1 MQVGEYR
8 ISFIGHSMGGLIIR
22 SAMPEL
28 QNYWGKFYCYM
39 SFSTPHL
46 GYLYQT
52 STLVKAGLWFLT
64 SWHKI

>member
-1 MQVGEYR
+1 
-8 ISFIGHSMGGLIIR
+8 MGGLIIR
-22 SAMPEL
+22 SAVPDL
-28 QNYWGKFYCYM
+28 QNYWGKFYCYI

-64 SWHKI
+64 AWYKI